1 MRQVTLA
8 LMVLVFFI
16 GCGKE
21 IEYVT
26 QIKEVEKVVPVYPNV
41 PEIQCNFYKEKPEDV
56 LNSLVECVIIQKK
69 FIDSLKEH

>member
-1 MRQVTLA
+1 MKQITLA

-16 GCGKE
+16 GCGKQ

-69 FIDSLKEH
+69 FIDSLREH